1 MNPFTLR
8 GQLASRP
15 RRKAGVTTLFFT
27 FDGDTNPYAPYQ
39 ARFVGGVDD
48 QDLTLTDNV
57 TQIRRPVTEAE
68 LDRPLYVFSMV
79 N

>member
-15 RRKAGVTTLFFT
+15 RRKAGITTLFFT
-27 FDGDTNPYAPYQ
+27 FDGDTNPYVPYK
-39 ARFVGGVDD
+39 ARFVDGVCDK
-48 QDLTLTDNV
+48 DLMLTDGV
-57 TQIRRPVTEAE
+57 AQILRPVTEAE